1 MHLIELLKQ
10 LDTNIFLS
18 INGLHTSFFD
28 GFMYAVSAKFTWIPL
43 YISVL
48 YILIKQWKK
57 EAVWLIL
64 ALVLCIVISDQ
75 VASGLLKHLVK
86 RLRPSH
92 VDDLRGLVHLVR
104 DYSGGM
110 YGFASS
116 HASNTVGF
124 ALLSSLILKQR
135 NYTFAIFSWAIIT
148 SYSRIYLGVHYPG
161 DILGGALIGSLA
173 ALLCYWV
180 LKRYRS
186 VQLVNNNERTTA
198 EFDKTIP
205 VWVLG
210 AIFFGI
216 IAYSIFV
223 F

>member
-124 ALLSSLILKQR
+124 ALLSSLIMKQR

-180 LKRYRS
+180 LRRYRS
-186 VQLVNNNERTTA
+186 AQLVHNNKRTTA

-210 AIFFGI
+210 AIFLGI
-216 IAYSIFV
+216 ITYSIFI

>member
-180 LKRYRS
+180 LRRYRS
-186 VQLVNNNERTTA
+186 AQLVNNNERTTA

-205 VWVLG
+205 VWILG
-210 AIFFGI
+210 FIFFGI
-216 IAYSIFV
+216 IAYSIFI

>member
-28 GFMYAVSAKFTWIPL
+28 GFMYAVSAKLTWIPL
-43 YISVL
+43 YVSVL
-48 YILIKQWKK
+48 YVLIKQWKK
-57 EAVWLIL
+57 EAIWLVL

-75 VASGLLKHLVK
+75 VASGILKHMVK

-124 ALLSSLILKQR
+124 ALLSSLIMKKR

-161 DILGGALIGSLA
+161 DILGGALIGSIA

-180 LKRYRS
+180 LRRYRS
-186 VQLVNNNERTTA
+186 EQLVHNNERTTA

-205 VWVLG
+205 VWILG
-210 AIFFGI
+210 IIFFGI
-216 IAYSIFV
+216 SAYSIFI

>member
-180 LKRYRS
+180 LRRYRS
-186 VQLVNNNERTTA
+186 AQLVNNNERTTA

-205 VWVLG
+205 GWVLG
-210 AIFFGI
+210 VIFFGI
-216 IAYSIFV
+216 IAYSIFI